1 MKTCEEV
8 QELISRLLDGDLNAE
23 EQADVA
29 EHLASCPDCRAMHE
43 ALRSLSGA
51 IAEELEEPPARLHET
66 VMADVRR
73 EALRRRQAAPRRV
86 RTLLAV
92 AACAALVILGV
103 ANLPR
108 MGASAPKY
116 AATGAASEAAM
127 TEAAVME
134 EAEYADESIGTEK
147 AKNDAGEVFSAA
159 AAAEP
164 AEAAELPTEADAACA
179 EESMPEPL
187 PEPAAAPA
195 PEAAEPQADAASGSF
210 SPWLFA
216 LIGLPLIAAAVIL
229 LLRGRGRR

>member
-8 QELISRLLDGDLNAE
+8 QELISRLLDGELNEE

-43 ALRSLSGA
+43 AFRSLSGA
-51 IAEELEEPPARLHET
+51 IAEELEEPPASLHQT

-86 RTLLAV
+86 RMLLAV

-103 ANLPR
+103 GNLPR

-116 AATGAASEAAM
+116 AATGAAP
-127 TEAAVME
+127 EAAVTE
-134 EAEYADESIGTEK
+134 DAEYTDEYTGTEN
-147 AKNDAGEVFSAA
+147 AKNDAGEGFSAA

-164 AEAAELPTEADAACA
+164 AEAAELPAEADAACA
-179 EESMPEPL
+179 EESMPEPM

-195 PEAAEPQADAASGSF
+195 PEAAEPPADAASGSF
-210 SPWLFA
+210 SPWLFV
-216 LIGLPLIAAAVIL
+216 LIGLPLIAAAAIL
-229 LLRGRGRR
+229 LLRGRARR

>member
-8 QELISRLLDGDLNAE
+8 QELISRLLDGELNEE

-43 ALRSLSGA
+43 AFRSLSGA
-51 IAEELEEPPARLHET
+51 IAEGLEEPPARLHET

-86 RTLLAV
+86 RMLLAV

-103 ANLPR
+103 GNLPR
-108 MGASAPKY
+108 MGSSAPKY
-116 AATGAASEAAM
+116 AATGAAP
-127 TEAAVME
+127 EAAVME

-147 AKNDAGEVFSAA
+147 VKSDAGEVFSAS

-164 AEAAELPTEADAACA
+164 AEAAELPAEADAAGA
-179 EESMPEPL
+179 EASMPEPL

-216 LIGLPLIAAAVIL
+216 LIGLPLIAAAAIL

>member
-8 QELISRLLDGDLNAE
+8 QELISRLLDGELNEE

-43 ALRSLSGA
+43 AFRSLSGA
-51 IAEELEEPPARLHET
+51 IAEELEEPPASLHET

-103 ANLPR
+103 GNLPR

-116 AATGAASEAAM
+116 AATGAAP
-127 TEAAVME
+127 EAAVME

-147 AKNDAGEVFSAA
+147 AKNDAGEVFSAS

-164 AEAAELPTEADAACA
+164 AEAAELPAEADAAGA
-179 EESMPEPL
+179 EESM

-195 PEAAEPQADAASGSF
+195 PEAAEPQADAAAGSF
-210 SPWLFA
+210 SPWLFV
-216 LIGLPLIAAAVIL
+216 LIGLPLIAAAAIL

>member
-8 QELISRLLDGDLNAE
+8 QELISRLLDGELNEE

-43 ALRSLSGA
+43 AFRSLSGA

-86 RTLLAV
+86 RMLLAV

-103 ANLPR
+103 GNLPR

-116 AATGAASEAAM
+116 AATGAAP
-127 TEAAVME
+127 EAAVME

-147 AKNDAGEVFSAA
+147 AKSDAGEVFSAA

-164 AEAAELPTEADAACA
+164 AEAAELPAEADAACA
-179 EESMPEPL
+179 EESMPEPM

-210 SPWLFA
+210 SPWLFV
-216 LIGLPLIAAAVIL
+216 LIGLPLIAAAAIL